1 MKILLVVVHTELVV
15 VASYLD
21 LYCYTSAVAV
31 ADVVVVDSEEHN
43 RVAVVVVA

>member
-21 LYCYTSAVAV
+21 LYCYTWAVAV
-31 ADVVVVDSEEHN
+31 AVVVDSEEHN
-43 RVAVVVVA
+43 RVAAVVVA